1 MLLKFNSFTAF
12 LCCTVLLPSH
22 VVSVPVFR
30 LFQSCYEPRSASMLC
45 TARAVFHATAGHSGV
60 GYPEELEVCSL
71 SPATLHLTARCVCS
85 VCAPLVPRLQLI
97 CCQKIT
103 QMPVALFSI
112 SSSDERSQS
121 ANNLSD
127 MIWGNSC
134 GCFKIKALCAFP
146 VGQFNVKQQ
155 QSEIWT
161 MGLISM
167 RYNYKQ

>member
-1 MLLKFNSFTAF
+1 MLLKLNSFIAF
-12 LCCTVLLPSH
+12 LFCTVSLPSH

-85 VCAPLVPRLQLI
+85 VCVPLVPRLQLI

-121 ANNLSD
+121 ANNLGG
-127 MIWGNSC
+127 MIWGSSFWLLQNKSFV
-134 GCFKIKALCAFP
+134 CFPSWPI
-146 VGQFNVKQQ
+146 
-155 QSEIWT
+155 
-161 MGLISM
+161 
-167 RYNYKQ
+167 